1 MQILALARLIGSA
14 LTAEAARAAAERAAE
29 HIENVL
35 KAAEAATEAAEA
47 ARAAAH
53 AVRIYARMTESVILT
68 LFVGVRQNAV
78 GFVDFFEF
86 LFSFLVS
93 GILVGVVFHSHLTKS
108 LFNFLLTGALLQAK
122 HFIVIAFFCHN
133 KPLSLRPKRRSRDA
147 PASSAISS
155 IYDYLSSSTTV

>member
-14 LTAEAARAAAERAAE
+14 LAAEAARAAAERAAE

-35 KAAEAATEAAEA
+35 KAATEAAEA

-93 GILVGVVFHSHLTKS
+93 GILIGVVFHSHLTKS